1 MKKIFLPFFMFVFIL
16 ASCSLENAN
25 AQNIRIANWNV
36 QCFFDATKDGTE
48 YSEFKKSKNWNRAA
62 YETRLDRLCD
72 AIKKINADIFV
83 LEEIENHAVVVDIS
97 NRLQDMSFSQ
107 RKKYNYAVFA
117 KNPGDAIGIAVLS
130 KLPIL
135 ESNIHNIDVRTE
147 NGNQPSMRPI
157 LKVKIQ
163 AAEEILTIFVN
174 HWKSKSGG
182 EEKSEIWRNFQEANL
197 KRLFEESLLQN
208 EKIIACGDFNRD
220 ISEFLCEDGKVFF
233 RTKDFSE
240 TQGNYKHKLNQKEK
254 VLGEI
259 RNGFA
264 KSEVSAVSAWF
275 LKNDTK
281 IGTKSGELVNPGS
294 YYYNGTFERIDH
306 FFVSENLNIVEFASL
321 IGEWCSDEGI
331 PLRYQ
336 IFSGKGYSDHL
347 PIVLTIE
354 NL

>member
-1 MKKIFLPFFMFVFIL
+1 MKKIFLPLFSLVLFV
-16 ASCSLENAN
+16 SGCSTENAN

-48 YSEFKKSKNWNRAA
+48 YSEFKKNKNWNRTA

-72 AIKKINADIFV
+72 SIKKINAEIFV
-83 LEEIENHAVVVDIS
+83 LEEIENHAVIVDIS

-135 ESNIHNIDVRTE
+135 ESNIHNIDIRTE
-147 NGNQPSMRPI
+147 NENQPSMRPI

-163 AAEEILTIFVN
+163 AAGEILTIFVN

-182 EEKSEIWRNFQEANL
+182 EEKTEIWRNFQEANL
-197 KRLFEESLLQN
+197 KRLFEESLLHN

-220 ISEFLCEDGKVFF
+220 INEFLCENGKVFF
-233 RTKDFSE
+233 RAKNFSE
-240 TQGNYKHKLNQKEK
+240 TKENYKLKGNRKRKSPCENK
-254 VLGEI
+254 TVFSKSDI
-259 RNGFA
+259 FA
-264 KSEVSAVSAWF
+264 ISAWF

-281 IGTKSGELVNPGS
+281 SGELINPGS

-306 FFVSENLNIVEFASL
+306 FFVSENLNIVEFAPFL
-321 IGEWCSDEGI
+321 GEWCTEEGI
-331 PLRYQ
+331 PFRYQ
-336 IFSGKGYSDHL
+336 IFSGEGYSDHL

-354 NL
+354 N